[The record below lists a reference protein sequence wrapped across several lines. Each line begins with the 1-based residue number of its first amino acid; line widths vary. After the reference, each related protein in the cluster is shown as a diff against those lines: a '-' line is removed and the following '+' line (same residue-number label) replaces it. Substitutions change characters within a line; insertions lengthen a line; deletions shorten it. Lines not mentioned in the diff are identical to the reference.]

1 MSKRYAFLVVVLL
14 LFALGYGFSQKSEP
28 SYPVMARLETS
39 DLVFRQLVEAAES
52 NMQNMQK
59 NKSPEEIFIVQYTL
73 KKDDTLFSVSAR
85 CLVPY
90 DTIVTLNGIRDTVNL
105 AQGTVLFIP
114 SAGGIFLPSD
124 TNRNDLDYLVR
135 ARLTSGGLTANETP
149 RRIPVRIQK
158 KTVMFYYYPAERFSG
173 TERVFFLKPDFIL
186 PIEKPKLTSP
196 FGLRNDPITGQL
208 HHHSG
213 VDLAAPEG
221 TAVVAARAGT
231 VKFTGWDAV
240 LGNYIVITHENS
252 IETVYGHLKTIKARL
267 NQKVN
272 SGTIIGTVGTTGRST
287 GPHLHF
293 EIRISDTATDP
304 AKYLQGLSP

>member
-1 MSKRYAFLVVVLL
+1 MSRKNACLVFVWFFTV
-14 LFALGYGFSQKSEP
+14 LGYGIAQKSDS
-28 SYPVMARLETS
+28 SYPVMTKLETS

-52 NMQNMQK
+52 NMQNLQK
-59 NKSPEEIFIVQYTL
+59 NKNPDEVFIVQYTL
-73 KKDDTLFSVSAR
+73 KKDETLFSVSAR
-85 CLVPY
+85 CLIPY
-90 DTIVTLNGIRDTVNL
+90 DAIVTLNGIRDTVNL
-105 AQGTVLFIP
+105 VPGTVLLIP
-114 SAGGIFLPSD
+114 SAGGLFLPSE

-135 ARLTSGGLTANETP
+135 ARLMSASLVSGEAPL
-149 RRIPVRIQK
+149 RISVRFLK
-158 KTVMFYYYPAERFSG
+158 KNVIFYYYPAQRFSG
-173 TERVFFLKPDFIL
+173 TERVFFLKPDFVL

-213 VDLAAPEG
+213 VDLAAPLD
-221 TAVVAARAGT
+221 TPVFAARAGT
-231 VKFTGWDAV
+231 IKFTGWDAV

-252 IETVYGHLKTIKARL
+252 IETVYGHLKTVKARL

-293 EIRISDTATDP
+293 EIRISDAAKDP